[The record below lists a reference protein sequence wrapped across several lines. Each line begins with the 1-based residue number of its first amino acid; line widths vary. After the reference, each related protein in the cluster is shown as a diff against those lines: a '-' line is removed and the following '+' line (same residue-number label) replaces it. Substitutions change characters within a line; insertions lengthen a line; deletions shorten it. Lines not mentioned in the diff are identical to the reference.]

1 MPLILT
7 AGPSVEPLSLDEAK
21 THCRIDTNTEDT
33 LVSSLVLAARLYM
46 EHNLGLA
53 LIRQSWSLYLDA
65 WPEKTYV
72 ELPLSPL
79 IDIDAIRVYG
89 QSGTY
94 TTIDPGQFYI
104 DTISR
109 RPRLVREEG
118 QSWPVPGRN
127 ANAVEIAFTA
137 GYGETADDVPMP
149 IRQAIQLLIAHWYEE
164 REPIVFGHDANTMPL
179 TVASLIQPYQAV
191 KL

>member
-7 AGPSVEPLSLDEAK
+7 AGPAVEPVSLEEAK
-21 THCRIDTNTEDT
+21 AHCRIDGDAEDT
-33 LVSSLVLAARLYM
+33 LVSSLVLAARLYV
-46 EHNLGLA
+46 EQSLSLA
-53 LIRQSWSLYLDA
+53 LIRQSWSLFLDA
-65 WPEKTYV
+65 WPDKIFI

-79 IDIDAIRVYG
+79 ASIDAIRLYG
-89 QSGTY
+89 QTGSY
-94 TTIDPGQFYI
+94 MTIAPSLFFV

-109 RPRLVREEG
+109 RPRLVRGDG
-118 QSWPVPGRN
+118 QAWPLPGRN

-137 GYGETADDVPMP
+137 GYGATATDVPMP
-149 IRQAIQLLIAHWYEE
+149 IRQAIKLLIAHWYEA
-164 REPIVFGHDANTMPL
+164 REPVVFGQDANTVPL

>member
-7 AGPSVEPLSLDEAK
+7 AGSSVEPISLDEAK
-21 THCRIDTNTEDT
+21 THCRIDTDTEDT
-33 LVSSLVLAARLYM
+33 LVSTLVLAARLYM

-65 WPEKTYV
+65 WPEKSYV

-79 IDIDAIRVYG
+79 ISIDAIRVYG

-94 TTIDPGQFYI
+94 TTIDPGQFFI

-109 RPRLVREEG
+109 RPRLVREKG

-137 GYGETADDVPMP
+137 GYGDTPEDVPMP
-149 IRQAIQLLIAHWYEE
+149 IRQAIKLMIAHWYEE
-164 REPIVFGHDANTMPL
+164 REPVVFGHDADTVPL